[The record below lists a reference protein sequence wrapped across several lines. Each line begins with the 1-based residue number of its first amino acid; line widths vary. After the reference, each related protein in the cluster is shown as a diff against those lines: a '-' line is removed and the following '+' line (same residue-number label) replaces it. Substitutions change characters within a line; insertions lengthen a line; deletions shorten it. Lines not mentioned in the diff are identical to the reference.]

1 MMDLLAEFAWHLA
14 AMAVL
19 LGASAFFSASETALF
34 NLSREQ
40 LRRFRASRSPFQR
53 ATARLMDDPRRV
65 LVTVLFSNMTVNTAF
80 FVMGVTLIHEVGI
93 RHPEA
98 LGRWR
103 FVFGTLVPVA
113 VIVLGEVT
121 PKSVAAAMPQRLAP
135 LAGLPLTV
143 LEYVVLP
150 VRVVLGYAV
159 VMPLARLILGGMRP
173 ERGFVTTDELQAIV
187 EVSAH
192 EGVVTPDESGML
204 TEILD
209 LGERRVVEVMTPRV
223 EVVGCDLSAPMP
235 EVLDRFRRSRLTKL
249 LVYDGKMD
257 NVVGV
262 VYAKTAYLQPEGPL
276 RRLVRP
282 VYFVPESKTVESL
295 LKEFRSRRIQFAVVV
310 DEYGGL
316 AGVVTL
322 EDCLELIVGEIE
334 DETDQPAP
342 PPVVRVGPTEYLL
355 AGDLS
360 VRSWEDL
367 FGVDLPESA
376 GRYATVAGFVTSL
389 LGRLP
394 AAGEAVRWRNLE
406 FIAEEVHRLRIVR
419 VRVRLLEPGGVGPG
433 RPADRPDASTHDP
446 PMEGGT
452 P

>member
-1 MMDLLAEFAWHLA
+1 MDLLAEFSWHLA
-14 AMAVL
+14 AMVVL

-80 FVMGVTLIHEVGI
+80 FVMGVMLIHEVGV

-103 FVFGTLVPVA
+103 FVLGTLVPVL
-113 VIVLGEVT
+113 VVVLGEVT

-135 LAGLPLTV
+135 LAGVPLTV

-150 VRVVLGYAV
+150 VRLLLGYTIV
-159 VMPLARLILGGMRP
+159 LPLTRLIVGGARA

-187 EVSAH
+187 EVSAR
-192 EGVVTPDESGML
+192 EGVVTPGESGML
-204 TEILD
+204 TEVLD
-209 LGERRVVEVMTPRV
+209 LGERRVVEAMTPRV

-235 EVLDRFRRSRLTKL
+235 EALDRFRQSRLTKL
-249 LVYDGKMD
+249 VVYDGQMD

-262 VYAKTAYLQPEGPL
+262 VYAKMAYLHPEGPL

-334 DETDQPAP
+334 DETDQPTAD
-342 PPVVRVGPTEYLL
+342 PVQKLSESEYLL

-367 FGVDLPESA
+367 FGVDLPEST

-389 LGRLP
+389 LGHLP
-394 AAGEAVRWRNLE
+394 AAGETVRWRNLA
-406 FIAEEVHRLRIVR
+406 FTVEEVRRHRIVR
-419 VRVRLLEPGGVGPG
+419 VRLRLLEAGE
-433 RPADRPDASTHDP
+433 ADASASAP
-446 PMEGGT
+446 PGEGGT